1 MPTLDDVLA
10 QLATAPPSEFT
21 RERNALVTRLTK
33 LGQKEAAA
41 RVKAVPRPTVSV
53 WVVNRLAREAPKN
66 VERLITTA
74 AQMRAAQLGGGDL
87 RAARAGYQAALAH
100 LSERAAA
107 ILREPGLGASQQVL
121 LRVETTLTAAAA
133 ARELRP
139 ALRQGRL
146 ERDLAARGFEVFPGE
161 KLPPAPRDRAKAP
174 AVKAPAVRAAATE
187 EPPAENSTKVAPAE
201 RQAARLSKAR
211 EDLAR
216 VEAEAARRHERLTA
230 ASQRV
235 AELRQT
241 LQGRCVW
248 RQKRGRT
255 KERQRRCSRRLRTRC
270 VRPSARAQ
278 RASGSGAAHDAEKGR
293 APVGASIVDDH
304 QKARNLRPA
313 GGELVAE
320 SDELR

>member
-10 QLATAPPSEFT
+10 QLATAPPTEFI
-21 RERNALVTRLTK
+21 RERNAVVARLTK

-41 RVKAVPRPTVSV
+41 RVKAVPKPTVSV
-53 WVVNRLAREAPKN
+53 WAVNRLAREAPES
-66 VERLITTA
+66 VERLITA
-74 AQMRAAQLGGGDL
+74 SAHMRAAQLGGGDL

-100 LSERAAA
+100 LSKRAAA
-107 ILREPGLGASQQVL
+107 ILREPGLGATQQVL

-146 ERDLAARGFEVFPGE
+146 ERDLAARGFEVFAGE

-187 EPPAENSTKVAPAE
+187 EPPAESSTKVAPAE

-216 VEAEAARRHERLTA
+216 VEAEAAKRRERLTVA
-230 ASQRV
+230 RQRV

-241 LQGRCVW
+241 LRGAVRAKVNASKDERTAAKALRAAKDALRGAERPRSEGKRKQGR
-248 RQKRGRT
+248 
-255 KERQRRCSRRLRTRC
+255 
-270 VRPSARAQ
+270 A
-278 RASGSGAAHDAEKGR
+278 
-293 APVGASIVDDH
+293 
-304 QKARNLRPA
+304 
-313 GGELVAE
+313 
-320 SDELR
+320 